1 MKYIAKIPFKFVL
14 TFLVLFLGCFCSTVF
29 AQRKE
34 LDIRGIVYSKN
45 INVRLPNVLVT
56 NEFTHASVIN
66 DNLGAFAIKAAI
78 GDTLLFNCRN
88 FSDQKVV
95 ITADVSVFVFMVPVI
110 NLMQVD
116 IKDVTKKQDMADVM
130 KGYNKQGVYNN
141 GKTSTL
147 GAILNPLNGLY
158 DLFGSGP
165 KNARRFKEYAAR
177 ESEQTEIDKRFN
189 KPFVKK
195 MSGIQ
200 DSVKLQWF
208 MTTYRPDIEQIRKWT
223 DYDLIDYIR
232 KSYKEFVDAG
242 EKPPVFLPKLDKD
255 Q

>member
-1 MKYIAKIPFKFVL
+1 MKYIAKIPFKL
-14 TFLVLFLGCFCSTVF
+14 IPGFLILILGCIGSTVF

-34 LDIRGIVYSKN
+34 LSIRGIVYSKN

-56 NEFTHASVIN
+56 NEVTHASVIN
-66 DNLGAFAIKAAI
+66 DQLGAFEIKAAI

-88 FSDQKVV
+88 FSDQKVAV
-95 ITADVSVFVFMVPVI
+95 TADVAIFVFMVPII

-116 IKDVTKKQDMADVM
+116 IKDVTKKQDMAEVM
-130 KGYNKQGVYNN
+130 KGYNKQGIYNN

-147 GAILNPLNGLY
+147 GAIINPLNGLY

-165 KNARRFKEYAAR
+165 KNARRFQRYAAM
-177 ESEQTEIDKRFN
+177 ESEQTEIDRRFN

-195 MSGIQ
+195 MSGIT
-200 DSVKLQWF
+200 DSVKLNYF
-208 MTTYRPDIEQIRKWT
+208 MTTYRPSVEDIRKWT

-232 KSYKEFVDAG
+232 KSYKAFVEAG
-242 EKPPVFLPKLDKD
+242 EQPPVFLPKLDND
-255 Q
+255 

>member
-1 MKYIAKIPFKFVL
+1 MKYIAKIPLVTVL
-14 TFLVLFLGCFCSTVF
+14 AFLVLFLGCMCSATF
-29 AQRKE
+29 AQRME
-34 LDIRGIVYSKN
+34 LSIRGIVYSKN
-45 INVRLPNVLVT
+45 VNVRLPNVLVT

-66 DNLGAFAIKAAI
+66 DKLGAFEIKAAI

-95 ITADVSVFVFMVPVI
+95 VTADVAIFVFMVPIV

-116 IKDVTKKQDMADVM
+116 IVDVTKKQDMANVM

-141 GKTSTL
+141 GRSSAI
-147 GAILNPLNGLY
+147 GAVLNPLNGLY
-158 DLFGSGP
+158 NLFGSGP
-165 KNARRFKEYAAR
+165 KNARRFQKYAAN
-177 ESEQTEIDKRFN
+177 ENEQTEIDKRFN

-208 MTTYRPDIEQIRKWT
+208 MTTYRPSIEDIRKWS

-232 KSYKEFVDAG
+232 KSYKEFVESG
-242 EKPPVFLPKLDKD
+242 EKPPVFLPKLESD